1 MLSLSGGDTPIQYIL
16 YVIMHSR
23 LQLIMSTMWGHC
35 VLGWYV
41 TVRVFF
47 LSDVMSHP
55 AFGFPVIRWVSK

>member
-1 MLSLSGGDTPIQYIL
+1 
-16 YVIMHSR
+16 MHSR
-23 LQLIMSTMWGHC
+23 LQLILSTMWGHC

-41 TVRVFF
+41 AVRVFF